1 MFAMFCVST
10 PTTLVILP
18 LLTSIVTTI
27 NWPNFFS
34 ILRSSSFEN
43 WMTVNN
49 NYKITHSLYFLS
61 IANCE
66 TADSQPATTR
76 SFFDGLFWGLSR
88 AIRPT
93 HAGGTLVKNGHL
105 CQAKF

>member
-1 MFAMFCVST
+1 
-10 PTTLVILP
+10 
-18 LLTSIVTTI
+18 
-27 NWPNFFS
+27 
-34 ILRSSSFEN
+34 
-43 WMTVNN
+43 MTVNN
-49 NYKITHSLYFLS
+49 NYKITHSLYFLTT
-61 IANCE
+61 ANCE

-105 CQAKF
+105 CQAKFLGVPGRAGDRRAAWKQEFFDHVCPVMHGGRR